1 MWRALTYFLCRAC
14 YLGHRTTRGRPELT
28 KLAAPVALVLLVAIG
43 AVEAR
48 VSAEQLAATVGRP
61 RLDSAGVLL
70 TAAGLLASTVIYLAL
85 GHLAEGDRA
94 ALRTGAVAGAIA
106 GLVGGALRATIIAGA
121 VADLVA
127 RYAAVPEW
135 FVPSALAVFV
145 ALSCAASAVGGGALA
160 WTGRRLSRAARSRP
174 PDGFAR

>member
-1 MWRALTYFLCRAC
+1 M
-14 YLGHRTTRGRPELT
+14 
-28 KLAAPVALVLLVAIG
+28 LLVAIG
-43 AVEAR
+43 VIEAL

-61 RLDSAGVLL
+61 RLDSAGVLQ
-70 TAAGLLASTVIYLAL
+70 TAAGFLASTAVYLAL
-85 GHLAEGDRA
+85 GRLAASERA
-94 ALRTGAVAGAIA
+94 AVRTGTLTGASA
-106 GLVGGALRATIIAGA
+106 GLVGGSLRALIIGGA

-174 PDGFAR
+174 PDGSAR